1 VVRLVVGQGRRLT
14 ALGVA
19 LGVAAALALGRGM
32 ASLLFGVEPTD
43 PVTLAAVAGVLAAT
57 AVGAS
62 YLPARRAAR
71 VDPATALRQA

>member
-1 VVRLVVGQGRRLT
+1 V
-14 ALGVA
+14 ALGVT

-32 ASLLFGVEPTD
+32 AGLLFGVQPAD
-43 PVTLAAVAGVLAAT
+43 PATLAAVACVLGVT

-71 VDPATALRQA
+71 VDPATVLRQD